1 MDDEAFADAVKE
13 TRRIV
18 DKLNS
23 EENLVLSETV
33 QDDEETLQTEREYFF
48 ECIVFRWNFFA
59 VCFASEAENFLVFR
73 WKYSFFTKVDL
84 R

>member
-1 MDDEAFADAVKE
+1 MEDEAFAYAVKE

-33 QDDEETLQTEREYFF
+33 QDDEETLQTEREYLFWVHSISLELF
-48 ECIVFRWNFFA
+48 SRFVFRYK
-59 VCFASEAENFLVFR
+59 S
-73 WKYSFFTKVDL
+73 KIS
-84 R
+84 